1 MPTQDD
7 VRTIALSLPEVT
19 EATDRFAFSVLNKG
33 KQKGFAWVWNERVE
47 PKKPRVPRP
56 DVIAVRVDGE
66 EAKQFLV
73 SAVPDVFFTEPHYN
87 GFPAVL
93 IRLEAIALE
102 QLEEMVIAAWRLQA
116 PKALVAEYEGRPPV
130 SHNPPP
136 TPGGDLPHD

>member
-116 PKALVAEYEGRPPV
+116 PKALVAEYEGRPGKP
-130 SHNPPP
+130 
-136 TPGGDLPHD
+136 